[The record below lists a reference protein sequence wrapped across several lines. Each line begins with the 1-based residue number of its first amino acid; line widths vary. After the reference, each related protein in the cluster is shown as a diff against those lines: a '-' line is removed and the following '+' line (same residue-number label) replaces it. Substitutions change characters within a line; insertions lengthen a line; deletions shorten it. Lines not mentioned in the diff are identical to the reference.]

1 MRSRCLAGA
10 AALAGAMAVAGC
22 GHSSGVHAQ
31 DGPTTPALTTPATA
45 ATPTPAATAI
55 PGQAAILTQYRA
67 FFAALTPLSKMNS
80 SAARRAAV
88 AKLAV
93 DPELTQLVGGIAA
106 ARAQGQVL
114 YGGFILRPQLL
125 LVSGDTAKL
134 TDCQDSSKHGRSVAS
149 TGKVVT
155 FGRANDLAMATMKRG
170 SDGAWRMARIDYAA
184 VGSCNVAG

>member
-1 MRSRCLAGA
+1 MLGWCSSAGW
-10 AALAGAMAVAGC
+10 GDGC
-22 GHSSGVHAQ
+22 GWLRALIRCPRTGRADNACPHDSRDGSHPHASS
-31 DGPTTPALTTPATA
+31 DR
-45 ATPTPAATAI
+45 I

-134 TDCQDSSKHGRSVAS
+134 TDCQDSSKHGRSVAA

-184 VGSCNVAG
+184 AGSCNAAG